1 MCWRDRLARGENW
14 VTKRFI
20 VDVLEKSGMVLLV
33 LLLLIGL
40 IAGYATGKVIGA
52 IGGLITAAVIAVMTF
67 GVLFVLLEM
76 NESLRAIRQQ
86 VEGGRKL

>member
-1 MCWRDRLARGENW
+1 M
-14 VTKRFI
+14 KRFI
-20 VDVLEKSGMVLLV
+20 VEVLEKSSIVLLFLVLLV
-33 LLLLIGL
+33 GL
-40 IAGYATGKVIGA
+40 IAGYASGGAIGA
-52 IGGLITAAVIAVMTF
+52 IVGLIGAAVIGVMTF

>member
-1 MCWRDRLARGENW
+1 MQ
-14 VTKRFI
+14 RFI
-20 VDVLEKSGMVLLV
+20 LEVLEKSSMVLLV
-33 LLLLIGL
+33 LVLLVGL
-40 IAGYATGKVIGA
+40 IAGYTTGGVIGA
-52 IGGLITAAVIAVMTF
+52 IVGLIAATVIGVMTF

>member
-1 MCWRDRLARGENW
+1 M
-14 VTKRFI
+14 KRFI
-20 VDVLEKSGMVLLV
+20 VEVLEKSSIVLLCLVLLV
-33 LLLLIGL
+33 GL
-40 IAGYATGKVIGA
+40 IAGYASGGAIGA
-52 IGGLITAAVIAVMTF
+52 IVGLIGAAVIGVMTF

>member
-1 MCWRDRLARGENW
+1 M
-14 VTKRFI
+14 KRFI
-20 VDVLEKSGMVLLV
+20 VEVLEKSSIVLLFLV
-33 LLLLIGL
+33 LLAGLGAGYGTGGVLGAIVGL
-40 IAGYATGKVIGA
+40 IA
-52 IGGLITAAVIAVMTF
+52 AAVIAVMTF